1 MSIIPAPPWELLGG
15 LLAGLAAL
23 LTALFGGIK
32 VLAEIRDLRDQADKT
47 ARDTAEVLSQQ
58 YTNGGSSLRDDIKRV
73 LSISKRNSELIEG
86 IQAAQRRHDAE
97 LGQLS
102 RRTTA
107 IGERITMDSA
117 RTISQ
122 LDDLSERVRH
132 IEGVEPRQ
140 SA

>member
-1 MSIIPAPPWELLGG
+1 MITIPAPPWELVGG

-23 LTALFGGIK
+23 LTSLFGGMK
-32 VLAEIRDLRDQADKT
+32 VLTEIRDLRQQADKT

-73 LSISKRNSELIEG
+73 LAISKRNSELIEG
-86 IQAAQRRHDAE
+86 IQVAQKRHDSE

-117 RTISQ
+117 RTSSQ
-122 LDDLSERVRH
+122 LEDLSERVRH
-132 IEGVEPRQ
+132 IEGMDPRQ

>member
-1 MSIIPAPPWELLGG
+1 MIMVPAPPWELLGG
-15 LLAGLAAL
+15 LLAGVAAL

-32 VLAEIRDLRDQADKT
+32 MLAEIRELRQRADQT

-73 LSISKRNSELIEG
+73 LALSQKNAEAIVVVREG
-86 IQAAQRRHDAE
+86 QRRQEAE
-97 LGQLS
+97 LAQLS

-107 IGERITMDSA
+107 IGERITMDTT
-117 RTISQ
+117 RTAGQ
-122 LDDLSERVRH
+122 LADLSSRVSK
-132 IEGVEPRQ
+132 IESITPRQ

>member
-1 MSIIPAPPWELLGG
+1 MVPAPPWELLGG

-23 LTALFGGIK
+23 LTALFGGMK
-32 VLAEIRDLRDQADKT
+32 VLAEIRELRRRADQT

-73 LSISKRNSELIEG
+73 LALSRKNAESIILVQEGQKR
-86 IQAAQRRHDAE
+86 QDAE
-97 LGQLS
+97 LAQLS

-107 IGERITMDSA
+107 IGERITMDAA
-117 RTISQ
+117 RTVGQ
-122 LDDLSERVRH
+122 LADLSNRVRQ
-132 IEGVEPRQ
+132 IEDIDSRH

>member
-1 MSIIPAPPWELLGG
+1 MITVPAPPWELLGG
-15 LLAGLAAL
+15 LLAGFAAL
-23 LTALFGGIK
+23 LTALFGGMK
-32 VLAEIRDLRDQADKT
+32 MLAEIRELRRQADKT

-73 LSISKRNSELIEG
+73 LAISKRNSELIEG
-86 IQAAQRRHDAE
+86 IKVAQKRHDSE

-107 IGERITMDSA
+107 IGERITADSA
-117 RTISQ
+117 RTSSQ
-122 LDDLSERVRH
+122 LEDLSERVRH
-132 IEGVEPRQ
+132 IEGTDPRQ

>member
-1 MSIIPAPPWELLGG
+1 MVPAPPWELLGG

-23 LTALFGGIK
+23 LTALFGGIR
-32 VLAEIRDLRDQADKT
+32 VLAEIRELRRRADQT

-73 LSISKRNSELIEG
+73 LAISRENARAIVVVQEG
-86 IQAAQRRHDAE
+86 QKRHDAE
-97 LGQLS
+97 LTQLS

-107 IGERITMDSA
+107 IGERITMDA
-117 RTISQ
+117 TRTASQ
-122 LDDLSERVRH
+122 LADLSSRVRQ
-132 IEGVEPRQ
+132 IEDIDPRQ

>member
-1 MSIIPAPPWELLGG
+1 MITIPAPPWELLGG

-23 LTALFGGIK
+23 LTALFGGMK
-32 VLAEIRDLRDQADKT
+32 VLAEVRGLRQQADKT

-58 YTNGGSSLRDDIKRV
+58 YTNGGSSLRDDIKSV
-73 LSISKRNSELIEG
+73 LTISKRNSELIEG
-86 IQAAQRRHDAE
+86 IQVAQRRQDAE
-97 LGQLS
+97 LGQLN

-107 IGERITMDSA
+107 IGERITLDSA
-117 RTISQ
+117 RAMSQ

-132 IEGVEPRQ
+132 IEGFGPRQ

>member
-1 MSIIPAPPWELLGG
+1 MIMIPAPPWELAGG

-23 LTALFGGIK
+23 VTALFGGMK
-32 VLAEIRDLRDQADKT
+32 VLAEIRNLRRQADKT

-73 LSISKRNSELIEG
+73 LAISRRNSEAIAA
-86 IQAAQRRHDAE
+86 IQEAQKRHDAE
-97 LGQLS
+97 LGQLN

-117 RTISQ
+117 RTLTQ

-132 IEGVEPRQ
+132 IEIDNPRQ